1 MIKAWAYRNPSPPAF
16 LAAAGFAPL
25 LAVVV
30 GGLGLGGL
38 ALLAFPDLS
47 PGSGPAAVVGLGT
60 ATLLLAARSV
70 LALVVEPRTRRDA
83 ILLLGREDLASQ
95 LGKDLLDEG
104 RTQVFGWKGA
114 SDPPAAAN
122 ADAHG
127 NGNGQGNGGPPAMTL
142 DPVQLKNLVRQESIS
157 RIVVLESDLEAR
169 EELASA
175 LLECRLLGVRVED
188 AVELYQR
195 LHGKIWLEALD
206 PGRLAFA
213 EGFRIT
219 PSYRFLKRVV
229 DMTCALALL
238 VLAAPVMAVVALAI
252 KLESPGPVLFR
263 QERVGQFGKTFTLL
277 KFRSMRQDAEKDGPA
292 WASKND
298 SRVTRI
304 GGFLRKS
311 HLDELPQ
318 VINVF
323 RGDLSFVGP
332 RPERPCFVEMLRQE
346 IPFFDLRLYV
356 KPGITG
362 WAQVRYPYCDSVK
375 DSYEKLQYDL
385 YYARKASPLLDLEIL
400 ARTAA
405 VMVAGRG
412 R

>member
-1 MIKAWAYRNPSPPAF
+1 
-16 LAAAGFAPL
+16 
-25 LAVVV
+25 
-30 GGLGLGGL
+30 
-38 ALLAFPDLS
+38 
-47 PGSGPAAVVGLGT
+47 
-60 ATLLLAARSV
+60 
-70 LALVVEPRTRRDA
+70 
-83 ILLLGREDLASQ
+83 
-95 LGKDLLDEG
+95 
-104 RTQVFGWKGA
+104 
-114 SDPPAAAN
+114 
-122 ADAHG
+122 
-127 NGNGQGNGGPPAMTL
+127 
-142 DPVQLKNLVRQESIS
+142 
-157 RIVVLESDLEAR
+157 
-169 EELASA
+169 
-175 LLECRLLGVRVED
+175 LLGVRVED
-188 AVELYQR
+188 ALELYQR
-195 LHGKIWLEALD
+195 LHGKIWLEAMD

-219 PSYRFLKRVV
+219 PSYRLVKRVV
-229 DMTCALALL
+229 DMLCAFALL
-238 VLAAPVMAVVALAI
+238 ALAAPVMAVVALAI

-263 QERVGQFGKTFTLL
+263 QERVGQFGKTFILL
-277 KFRSMRQDAEKDGPA
+277 KFRSMREDAEKDGPA

-318 VINVF
+318 AINVL

-332 RPERPCFVEMLRQE
+332 RPERPCFVAMLRE
-346 IPFFDLRLYV
+346 KIPFFDLRLYV

-362 WAQVRYPYCDSVK
+362 WAQVRYPYCDSVQ

-405 VMVAGRG
+405 VMVTGRG

>member
-1 MIKAWAYRNPSPPAF
+1 MIKAWAYRNPSPPGHQ
-16 LAAAGFAPL
+16 LVTAGSAPL
-25 LAVVV
+25 LAVLA

-38 ALLAFPDLS
+38 ALLAFPELS
-47 PGSGPAAVVGLGT
+47 PGSAGAAVVGLCT
-60 ATLLLAARSV
+60 AGFLLAARSV
-70 LALVVEPRTRRDA
+70 LALVIEPRTLSDG
-83 ILLLGREDLASQ
+83 ILLLGREELASR
-95 LGKDLLDEG
+95 LGRDLLKEG
-104 RTQVFGWKGA
+104 RTQVFGWKGT
-114 SDPPAAAN
+114 SEPPAN
-122 ADAHG
+122 S
-127 NGNGQGNGGPPAMTL
+127 NGGPPAMSL
-142 DPVQLKNLVRQESIS
+142 DPVQLKTLVRQESIS
-157 RIVVLESDLEAR
+157 RIVVLEPDLEAR
-169 EELASA
+169 EDLASA

-213 EGFRIT
+213 DGFRIT
-219 PSYRFLKRVV
+219 PSYRFVKRVV
-229 DMTCALALL
+229 DVVCASLLL
-238 VLAAPVMAVVALAI
+238 VLAGPVMAVIALAI
-252 KLESPGPVLFR
+252 KLESPGPILFR
-263 QERVGQFGKTFTLL
+263 QERVGQFGKAFTLL

-318 VINVF
+318 AINVL

-332 RPERPCFVEMLRQE
+332 RPERPCFVAMLRE
-346 IPFFDLRLYV
+346 KIPFFDLRLYV

-362 WAQVRYPYCDSVK
+362 WAQVRYPYCDSVQ

-405 VMVAGRG
+405 VMVTGRG

>member
-1 MIKAWAYRNPSPPAF
+1 MIKAWAYRNPSPPGHS
-16 LAAAGFAPL
+16 LVTAGSAPL
-25 LAVVV
+25 LAVLA

-38 ALLAFPDLS
+38 ALLAFPELS
-47 PGSGPAAVVGLGT
+47 PGSAGAAVVGLCT
-60 ATLLLAARSV
+60 AGFLLAARSV
-70 LALVVEPRTRRDA
+70 LALVIEPRAVSDG
-83 ILLLGREDLASQ
+83 ILLLGREELANR
-95 LGKDLLDEG
+95 LGRDLLKEG

-114 SDPPAAAN
+114 SEAPAAAN
-122 ADAHG
+122 G

-142 DPVQLKNLVRQESIS
+142 DPVQLKTLVRQESIS
-157 RIVVLESDLEAR
+157 RIVVLEPDLEAG
-169 EELASA
+169 EDLASA

-213 EGFRIT
+213 DGFRIT
-219 PSYRFLKRVV
+219 PYYRFVKRVV
-229 DMTCALALL
+229 DVICASLLL
-238 VLAAPVMAVVALAI
+238 VLAGPVIAAIALAI
-252 KLESPGPVLFR
+252 KLESPGPILFR
-263 QERVGQFGKTFTLL
+263 QERVGQFGKVFTLL
-277 KFRSMRQDAEKDGPA
+277 KFRSMREDAEKDGPA

-318 VINVF
+318 AINVL

-332 RPERPCFVEMLRQE
+332 RPERPCFVAMLRE
-346 IPFFDLRLYV
+346 KIPFFDLRLYV

-362 WAQVRYPYCDSVK
+362 WAQVRYPYCDSVE

-400 ARTAA
+400 ARTGA
-405 VMVAGRG
+405 VMLTGRG